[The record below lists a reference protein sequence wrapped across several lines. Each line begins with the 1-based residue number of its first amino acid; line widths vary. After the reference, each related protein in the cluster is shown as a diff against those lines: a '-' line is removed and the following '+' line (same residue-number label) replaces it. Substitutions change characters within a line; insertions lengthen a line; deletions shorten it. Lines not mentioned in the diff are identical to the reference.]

1 MGLREA
7 KINTY
12 DMGTC
17 EGMRQGADMSNA
29 SILKQIHLDENDY
42 TEMLGQQ
49 REMIVKL
56 QQQADENAE
65 KARILLRENV
75 DLKQFIEDRGIDIS
89 EYLSSDSILFK

>member
-1 MGLREA
+1 
-7 KINTY
+7 
-12 DMGTC
+12 
-17 EGMRQGADMSNA
+17 MRQVADISNA

-56 QQQADENAE
+56 QRQADENME

-75 DLKQFIEDRGIDIS
+75 DLKKFIQEQGIDIS
-89 EYLSSDSILFK
+89 EYLSNNVI

>member
-1 MGLREA
+1 MNLREA
-7 KINTY
+7 ENNAFDI
-12 DMGTC
+12 GTC
-17 EGMRQGADMSNA
+17 EGMRQVADISNA